1 MDREPGVRLGRAQ
14 HPPLPLPRCG
24 WRQRTTRTM
33 PTWLSWGLGELVE
46 QVLHRRAHALLL
58 ATTRPCRRLA
68 SKLAQIR
75 LLIVVE
81 AHGAGE
87 RDED

>member
-1 MDREPGVRLGRAQ
+1 MEAAHDPNDADLAI
-14 HPPLPLPRCG
+14 L
-24 WRQRTTRTM
+24 
-33 PTWLSWGLGELVE
+33 GLGELVE